1 MAYRIRVCIGALISL
16 VCLGFALYALFQL
29 VRGGSCASGG
39 VHISARQ
46 CPPGTEK
53 WAWVLPGAIIGGLLS
68 FFLGTFKGFGPA
80 PEATRTRG
88 GVPLGGPGRATG
100 GAAPFDPA
108 GFIGGQ
114 VIVARGRMFI
124 PGQVPG
130 SPVDGTDAYADH
142 RDPSP
147 GRADPSGHRADPT
160 VDDRDPIV
168 RLYRLREL
176 LDAGTL
182 SPAEFELAKAKIL
195 NEM

>member
-16 VCLGFALYALFQL
+16 ACLGLALYALFQL
-29 VRGGSCASGG
+29 VRGGSCSSGG
-39 VHISARQ
+39 VHVSARQ

-88 GVPLGGPGRATG
+88 GIPLGSPGRATG
-100 GAAPFDPA
+100 AAAP
-108 GFIGGQ
+108 
-114 VIVARGRMFI
+114 
-124 PGQVPG
+124 
-130 SPVDGTDAYADH
+130 
-142 RDPSP
+142 
-147 GRADPSGHRADPT
+147 
-160 VDDRDPIV
+160 DRDPIV
-168 RLYRLREL
+168 RLRLLREL

>member
-1 MAYRIRVCIGALISL
+1 VAYRIRVCIGSLISL
-16 VCLGFALYALFQL
+16 ACLGLALYALFQL

-39 VHISARQ
+39 VYVSARQ

-80 PEATRTRG
+80 PEATRTLG
-88 GVPLGGPGRATG
+88 GVPRATG

-108 GFIGGQ
+108 GFIRGQ
-114 VIVARGRMFI
+114 VIVAGGRVVI

-130 SPVDGTDAYADH
+130 SPVDGTDAYADQ
-142 RDPSP
+142 RDPST
-147 GRADPSGHRADPT
+147 GRADPSGHRGDPS

-168 RLYRLREL
+168 RLFRLREL

>member
-1 MAYRIRVCIGALISL
+1 MCIGSLISL
-16 VCLGFALYALFQL
+16 ACLGLALYALFQL

-39 VHISARQ
+39 VHVSARQ

-100 GAAPFDPA
+100 R
-108 GFIGGQ
+108 
-114 VIVARGRMFI
+114 V
-124 PGQVPG
+124 
-130 SPVDGTDAYADH
+130 
-142 RDPSP
+142 
-147 GRADPSGHRADPT
+147 DPSGHRGDPS

-182 SPAEFELAKAKIL
+182 TPGEFELAKAKIL